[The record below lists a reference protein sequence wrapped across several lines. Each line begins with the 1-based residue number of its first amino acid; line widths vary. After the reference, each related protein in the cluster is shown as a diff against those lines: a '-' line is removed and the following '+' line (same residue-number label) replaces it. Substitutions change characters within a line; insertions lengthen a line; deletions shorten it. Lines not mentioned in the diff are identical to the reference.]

1 MTIQTANTWLLN
13 EFSKFYLRDTLSV
26 IIDSIN
32 KDNFVVKLS
41 EFVTANKTYAEEQ
54 IILNNP
60 TQADILI
67 NELNSLNYELLKS
80 TYITLYDQVDPV
92 IPNIIPMNSIGIEYM
107 EWLQADVNT
116 LKRYAPDI
124 FAGGLDANK
133 DSTKEYIQAGL
144 KSLSE
149 LQDDIN
155 VLKTALESI
164 TKESK

>member
-1 MTIQTANTWLLN
+1 MTMQTANTWLLN

-41 EFVTANKTYAEEQ
+41 EFVTANKTYVEEQ

-124 FAGGLDANK
+124 FAGGLDVNK
-133 DSTKEYIQAGL
+133 DTTKAYIQAGL

-155 VLKTALESI
+155 VLKTALEQISLQ
-164 TKESK
+164 